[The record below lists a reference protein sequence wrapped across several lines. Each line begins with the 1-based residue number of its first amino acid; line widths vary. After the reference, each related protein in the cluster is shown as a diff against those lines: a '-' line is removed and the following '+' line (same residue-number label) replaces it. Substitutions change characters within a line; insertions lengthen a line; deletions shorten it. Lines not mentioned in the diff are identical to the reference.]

1 MSNWNG
7 TAYHLSEADV
17 SSAFNAICSSELV
30 QLRKEHCARLAM
42 ETRIE
47 IRDGLSVNA
56 FASRMSDDEIKA
68 QIPKDPEKAKGFIPH
83 KYRIVILQGM
93 LDWLSALA
101 VVVAVLDRTGST
113 RKARGMLKWMRKAA
127 TMGCVGSDLLLR
139 MWDKFH
145 LEEDSVQEEVS
156 RMYAKTILMAVM
168 AHECGHICLGHLY
181 YQGQGMHCSINRN
194 DERQADSWASAVL
207 QSCCLGAQGAV
218 AGVMMVIGLTWAHKI
233 SEEELRFS
241 THPMHMERLEHMFQT
256 FDAMF
261 TVSHITKKQLLEIVP

>member
-30 QLRKEHCARLAM
+30 QLRTEHCARLAM

-56 FASRMSDDEIKA
+56 FAFRLSADEIKA
-68 QIPKDPEKAKGFIPH
+68 QIPKEPERAKGFIPQ
-83 KYRIVILQGM
+83 KYRIAILQGM
-93 LDWLSALA
+93 LDWISALA
-101 VVVAVLDRTGST
+101 VVVTILDRTGSA
-113 RKARGMLKWMRKAA
+113 RKARAMLKWMRNAA

-145 LEEDSVQEEVS
+145 LEEDSVQEEVA
-156 RMYAKTILMAVM
+156 RMYAKTILIAVM
-168 AHECGHICLGHLY
+168 AHECGHICLGHLPCH
-181 YQGQGMHCSINRN
+181 GQDMHCSIRRN

-218 AGVMMVIGLTWAHKI
+218 AAVMMVIGLTWAHKI

-241 THPMHMERLEHMFQT
+241 THPMHMERLDHMIRT

-261 TVSHITKKQLLEIVP
+261 TVSHITKKKLLELVP

>member
-30 QLRKEHCARLAM
+30 QLRKEHCARLTL

-56 FASRMSDDEIKA
+56 FASRLNDNEIKA
-68 QIPKDPEKAKGFIPH
+68 QIPKDPEKTKGFIPQ

-93 LDWLSALA
+93 LDWINALA
-101 VVVAVLDRTGST
+101 VVVAILDRTGSA
-113 RKARGMLKWMRKAA
+113 RKARAMLKWLRKAA
-127 TMGCVGSDLLLR
+127 IMGCVGSDLLLR

-145 LEEDSVQEEVS
+145 LEEDSVQEEVA

-168 AHECGHICLGHLY
+168 AHECGHICLGHLPY
-181 YQGQGMHCSINRN
+181 YGQDMHCSISRN

-218 AGVMMVIGLTWAHKI
+218 AAVMMIIGLTWAHKI

-241 THPMHMERLEHMFQT
+241 THPMHMERLEHMIQT

-261 TVSHITKKQLLEIVP
+261 TVSHITKKQLLELVP

>member
-17 SSAFNAICSSELV
+17 SSVFNAICSSELV
-30 QLRKEHCARLAM
+30 QFRREHCARLSM

-47 IRDGLSVNA
+47 IRDDLSINA
-56 FASRMSDDEIKA
+56 FASRLSADEIKA
-68 QIPKDPEKAKGFIPH
+68 QIPKEPEEAKDFIPQ
-83 KYRIVILQGM
+83 KYRVAILQGM
-93 LDWLSALA
+93 LDWISALA
-101 VVVAVLDRTGST
+101 VVIAILDRTGST
-113 RKARGMLKWMRKAA
+113 RKARSMLKWMRNAA

-145 LEEDSVQEEVS
+145 LEEDSVQEEVA
-156 RMYAKTILMAVM
+156 RMYAKTILMSVM
-168 AHECGHICLGHLY
+168 AHECGHICLGHLSY
-181 YQGQGMHCSINRN
+181 HGWDMHCSISRN

-218 AGVMMVIGLTWAHKI
+218 AAVMMVIGLTWAHKI

-241 THPMHMERLEHMFQT
+241 THPMHMERLEHMIQT

-261 TVSHITKKQLLEIVP
+261 TVSHITKKQLLELVP

>member
-17 SSAFNAICSSELV
+17 ESAFNAICSAEIV
-30 QLRKEHCARLAM
+30 RLRREHLARLTM
-42 ETRIE
+42 ETRVE

-56 FASRMSDDEIKA
+56 FASKLSADEIKQ
-68 QIPKDPEKAKGFIPH
+68 QIPKEPEKAKGFIPQ
-83 KYRIVILQGM
+83 KYRVAILQGM
-93 LDWLSALA
+93 LDWISALA
-101 VVVAVLDRTGST
+101 VVVAILDRTGSA
-113 RKARGMLKWMRKAA
+113 RKARGMLKWMRNAA
-127 TMGCVGSDLLLR
+127 TQGCVGSDLLLR

-145 LEEDSVQEEVS
+145 LDEDSVQEEVA

-181 YQGQGMHCSINRN
+181 SEGRDMHCSINRN
-194 DERQADSWASAVL
+194 DERQADSWASAVM

-218 AGVMMVIGLTWAHKI
+218 AAVMMVIGLTWAHKI

-241 THPMHMERLEHMFQT
+241 THPMHMERLEHMIQT

-261 TVSHITKKQLLEIVP
+261 TVSHITKKQLLELVP